1 MNYFEKF
8 KEQLPN
14 KETFYSPQT
23 SKKTSYKDCEHVL
36 QVFNEL
42 EIKTMKDYHGLYLKY
57 DVLLLAD
64 VFGRFRNN
72 SLKLHGLCPS
82 DQFRRL
88 NFMLVACFWLLSAQG
103 ITQGNE
109 DKE

>member
-1 MNYFEKF
+1 MSYFEKF

-23 SKKTSYKDCEHVL
+23 SKKTSYKDYEHVL
-36 QVFNEL
+36 QVFNKL

-64 VFGRFRNN
+64 VFGKFRNN
-72 SLKLHGLCPS
+72 SLKRYGLCPS

-88 NFMLVACFWLLSAQG
+88 NFMLVACCWLLSAQG